1 MDQAAAKL
9 DAETLDG
16 RARILRASRDL
27 FTEHGFR
34 AVSMQQIADEAGVNK
49 ATLYHHFTDKE
60 ALFVEVLRQEFNRIH
75 THLNTLV
82 PEQGTL
88 RTQLLHVATKMLGAP
103 SPDIGRLMADLRES
117 VSAERR
123 AELMSKA
130 SPPWDSLV
138 PVFERAKER
147 GEIALID
154 TALLSRLFFVMIAS
168 QLGWSKFGG
177 CAQPDEQTAEIIVS
191 ILLDGIAVGTAN
203 DPEAAAGPS
212 LASHI

>member
-1 MDQAAAKL
+1 MDHVTPKL

-16 RARILRASRDL
+16 RARILRASRAL

-49 ATLYHHFTDKE
+49 ATLYHHFADKE
-60 ALFVEVLRQEFNRIH
+60 ALFVEVLHQEFDRIH
-75 THLNTLV
+75 THLNALV

-88 RTQLLHVATKMLGAP
+88 RSQLLHVATEMLRGPA
-103 SPDIGRLMADLRES
+103 PDIGRLMADLRES

-138 PVFERAKER
+138 PIFERARER
-147 GEIALID
+147 GEIAVID
-154 TALLSRLFFVMIAS
+154 TALLSRLFFVMIVS

-177 CAQPDEQTAEIIVS
+177 CAQPDEQTASTIVG
-191 ILLDGIAVGTAN
+191 IMLDGIAIGSVSEP
-203 DPEAAAGPS
+203 DLAAGPS
-212 LASHI
+212 LASLR